1 MEFIMK
7 RLALIVVLVLAL
19 LPLGGCHGRKKAS
32 LEPQERGSD
41 KQMYE
46 NAVARLRRSPDKARL
61 IFKEIVQLFPD
72 SIYAAKAKLGIA
84 DSYFRSRDDSSLLI
98 AATEYQDY
106 VNLFPYSPDAV
117 YAKYQVGMCY
127 FKQMRKPGRDQTNT
141 FSALRGFEGVV
152 QQYPGTPEA
161 EEAKKRIAEARN
173 TLATHFYR
181 IGYYN
186 LKLGAAE
193 GAVARFKQVID
204 EYPEF
209 KRMDAL
215 YYYTG
220 RSYLALNG
228 FELARSFFQ
237 RVITTFPS
245 SKYAKKARKMLKATE
260 EREKGFPARSPAP
273 APAAEAKA

>member
-1 MEFIMK
+1 MK
-7 RLALIVVLVLAL
+7 RLALIVLLAL
-19 LPLGGCHGRKKAS
+19 TLLPVGCGGKKKAA
-32 LEPQERGSD
+32 LEPVERGSD

-46 NAVARLRRSPDKARL
+46 NAVARLRRDPDKARL
-61 IFKEIVQLFPD
+61 VFKEIVQLFPD

-117 YAKYQVGMCY
+117 YAKYQIGMCY

-141 FSALRGFEGVV
+141 FAAIRGFEGVV

-161 EEAKKRIAEARN
+161 EEAKKRVAEARFN
-173 TLATHFYR
+173 LATHFYR

-186 LKLGAAE
+186 FRMGAAE

-209 KRMDAL
+209 PAMDRL
-215 YYYTG
+215 FYYTG
-220 RSYLALNG
+220 RSYLAMED
-228 FELARSFFQ
+228 FDSARSFFQ
-237 RVITTFPS
+237 RVISTFPN
-245 SKYAKKARKMLKATE
+245 SKHAKKSGKLLKSI
-260 EREKGFPARSPAP
+260 ERRQKSAPPAP
-273 APAAEAKA
+273 VPPPPPVS